1 MPAVSSSL
9 EKIPQNPPISPALRP
24 ETIRHPDKRSKLE
37 NDATCGLA
45 RTLSGRVRRPEGLQN
60 SINFG
65 SYFQPYAYRAVTPAR
80 ASSRNFN
87 PANATFVELH
97 CCDLP
102 HRYWSSRVV

>member
-1 MPAVSSSL
+1 MVPRKKLRIL
-9 EKIPQNPPISPALRP
+9 ERPP
-24 ETIRHPDKRSKLE
+24 
-37 NDATCGLA
+37 LA

-102 HRYWSSRVV
+102 HRYWSSRVVSSLSL